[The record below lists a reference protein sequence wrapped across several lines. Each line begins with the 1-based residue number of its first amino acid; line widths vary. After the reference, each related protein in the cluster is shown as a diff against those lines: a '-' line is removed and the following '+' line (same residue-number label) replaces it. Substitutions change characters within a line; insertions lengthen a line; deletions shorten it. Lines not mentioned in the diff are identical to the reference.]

1 MDGEEICLCRSRMAF
16 HGFYLVLKKG
26 GRDGTDGSWERL
38 GSFSTNSWDFPR
50 QFLSRVFL
58 PMVTIFHHFS
68 MVIYRYIWLCLDIY
82 IYILVKLAIFSST
95 YPSVISAFR
104 PGVGFP
110 LYCSAMLSFLQLCVL
125 YWLGNG
131 ISVGLFRVRG
141 LRGGWAMGGA
151 DGLSWEW
158 GWTSRKRGRLLP
170 QKNMVCIFTGFHEG
184 IMGISCSISWFTMV
198 YMRVLIKNQGAFG
211 TLRDGKNLGH
221 WDGWMG

>member
-82 IYILVKLAIFSST
+82 IYIGQTSHFLKYVSFSDQCLSARGWLSALLQRHAEFLAALCALLVGQWHL
-95 YPSVISAFR
+95 
-104 PGVGFP
+104 GGP
-110 LYCSAMLSFLQLCVL
+110 LSGARTPRWMGDGRCGWIELGMGMDVKKKRTTFTPEKHGL
-125 YWLGNG
+125 YFHG
-131 ISVGLFRVRG
+131 IS
-141 LRGGWAMGGA
+141 
-151 DGLSWEW
+151 
-158 GWTSRKRGRLLP
+158 
-170 QKNMVCIFTGFHEG
+170 
-184 IMGISCSISWFTMV
+184 
-198 YMRVLIKNQGAFG
+198 
-211 TLRDGKNLGH
+211 
-221 WDGWMG
+221 